1 MNSKG
6 MTSMG
11 GLLFDDLSAYVK
23 DLISRELGD
32 QNNMVDKQKHGNLTR
47 QHSEF
52 DTQPDG
58 PSSNEDAN

>member
-1 MNSKG
+1 MSD
-6 MTSMG
+6 
-11 GLLFDDLSAYVK
+11 LLFDDLSAYVK
-23 DLISRELGD
+23 NLISRELGN
-32 QNNMVDKQKHGNLTR
+32 QNDMVDKQKHGNLTR